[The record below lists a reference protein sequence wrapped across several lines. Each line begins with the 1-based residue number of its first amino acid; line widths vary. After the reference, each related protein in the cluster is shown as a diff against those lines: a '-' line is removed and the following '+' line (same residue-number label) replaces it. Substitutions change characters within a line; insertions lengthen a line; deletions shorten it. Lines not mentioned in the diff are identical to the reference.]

1 MITASYH
8 ANPKDCPPSYPY
20 LWQDKQGH
28 IWLRT
33 CAYIAPGSR
42 DVCLLKGN
50 SYNIGDITECVTPDR
65 IARRFQLTGTLK
77 LENA

>member
-8 ANPKDCPPSYPY
+8 ASPKDCPATWPY
-20 LWQDKQGH
+20 LWQDNQGH

-33 CAYIAPGSR
+33 CADIATGSR
-42 DVCLLKGN
+42 DVCLLRGKRFG
-50 SYNIGDITECVTPDR
+50 IGDITECVTPDR